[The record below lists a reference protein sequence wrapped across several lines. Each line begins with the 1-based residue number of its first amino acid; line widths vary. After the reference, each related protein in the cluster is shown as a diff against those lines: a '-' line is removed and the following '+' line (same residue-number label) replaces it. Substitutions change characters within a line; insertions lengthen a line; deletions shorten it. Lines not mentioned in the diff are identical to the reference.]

1 MQKNTIDRLQKKM
14 LHAISPDD
22 KQKLDEWKSDTLPN
36 AQLYEAITGAQ
47 QNEQIEAIG
56 ETMRE
61 EIFSEV
67 NRRIQAS
74 LRRTFW
80 LRIGAVAASVAILL
94 GVTNYLSFQQGYRRI
109 GSQQVELSNPL
120 GMQSSVVLAD
130 GTKVIL
136 NAGTTLSYPTAFTTD
151 TREVKI
157 CGEAYF
163 EVAPDRTHPFIV
175 KAENV
180 NIKVLGTQ
188 FNVKAYP
195 EENNIEITLAEGKV
209 SVGMNEKPDLIYMRP
224 NQQVCF
230 DKTKRQFSKKQ
241 VNLPYYTAW
250 KEGKFH
256 FNSLTFREI
265 STQLERRFNVD
276 IQIGSPALEKTVFT
290 GDFIRG
296 ENLEQILHVMT
307 ADKRMRYKIDG
318 DQVLIFEK

>member
-1 MQKNTIDRLQKKM
+1 MQKNVIDRLEEKM
-14 LHAISPDD
+14 SHAISDD
-22 KQKLDEWKSDTLPN
+22 KRKLDEWKSGALLN

-47 QNEQIEAIG
+47 QNERIEAIG

-67 NRRIQAS
+67 NRRIQAT
-74 LRRTFW
+74 LRRTLW
-80 LRIGAVAASVAILL
+80 LRIGAVAASVALLL
-94 GVTNYLSFQQGYRRI
+94 GVTNYLSFQQGYRQI
-109 GSQQVELSNPL
+109 GSQRVELNNPL
-120 GMQSSVVLAD
+120 GMQSSIVLAD

-136 NAGTTLSYPTAFTTD
+136 NAGTTLAYPTAFTTD
-151 TREVKI
+151 TRKVEI

-163 EVAPDRTHPFIV
+163 EVAPDPAHPFIV
-175 KAENV
+175 TAENV
-180 NIKVLGTQ
+180 NIRVVGTQ

-195 EENNIEITLAEGKV
+195 EENDIEITLAEGKV
-209 SVGMNEKPDLIYMRP
+209 SVGMNEKTELIGMRP
-224 NQQVCF
+224 KQQVSF

-241 VNLPYYTAW
+241 VNLTYYTAW